1 MGDSARATEA
11 RDRILAAAGRC
22 LVADGAA
29 ALTMQDVASSAGL
42 SKGLIHYHFH
52 DKAALLEQLAGTLGD
67 ALVRRER
74 VALDAVSP
82 AQAVDAMWRW
92 LQAELARGEI
102 TALLELARD
111 PHPGV
116 RAATTLVAARRRETA
131 AETITRLFAALSLTP
146 RVPAGMLAGVAVAF
160 MDGLALHASAAPD
173 ADHRVAFDVFWLAL
187 LSLAE

>member
-29 ALTMQDVASSAGL
+29 GLTMQDVASSAGL

-52 DKAALLEQLAGTLGD
+52 DKAALLEQLAGALGE
-67 ALVRRER
+67 ALIRRER
-74 VALDAVSP
+74 AALDAVSP
-82 AQAVDAMWRW
+82 AQAVDTMWRW

-131 AETITRLFAALSLTP
+131 AETITRLFAALSLAP
-146 RVPAGMLAGVAVAF
+146 RVPAGMLAEVAVPF
-160 MDGLALHASAAPD
+160 MDGLALHASAVPD